1 MLLPT
6 ALASPTPPSGS
17 GSHTSASSF
26 PFLQP
31 HPFRPFS
38 SSSARR
44 LLLLLPGRGSTR
56 KMVQPVKVSPLIK
69 LTRYSF
75 LVLGMV
81 YGAKRYAYL
90 KPRAEAER
98 KLAAEKKKKEEEI
111 RKIQQRL
118 EEARGDSILK

>member
-118 EEARGDSILK
+118 EEGDSILK